1 MKKII
6 ALILAL
12 ACVFALV
19 ACAPASNDLAEYT
32 AAVANTSPSVV
43 VVSVTTNDAQ
53 FGIELGATYTIT
65 YNEDGTASVK
75 FVYDVLN
82 SATMGDGV
90 TTEKSGSA
98 TVAAD
103 GTVTGDGVDTSVL
116 AAAAL
121 SLNLNAPIKSYIVA
135 RGILTASIDKAN
147 TAAVL
152 GVELPSDAS
161 LELRM
166 ADTDGT
172 KIGQATINY
181 TNDRGTVRIV
191 CQYD

>member
-12 ACVFALV
+12 ACVLGLA
-19 ACAPASNDLAEYT
+19 ACTPANEDLMPYT
-32 AAVANTSPSVV
+32 EAMANTVPTSAIINVNV
-43 VVSVTTNDAQ
+43 YDTEFDE
-53 FGIELGATYTIT
+53 ELEGTYTVT
-65 YNEDGTASVK
+65 YNEDGTATID
-75 FVYDVLN
+75 YEYEVLN
-82 SATMGDGV
+82 PAAEGDGIK
-90 TTEKSGSA
+90 ELKSGSA

-103 GTVTGDGVDTSVL
+103 GTVTGDGVDASVI
-116 AAAAL
+116 AAAT
-121 SLNLNAPIKSYIVA
+121 LNINLTAGVKSYVVA
-135 RGILTASIDKAN
+135 RGILTANIEKAN

-152 GVELPSDAS
+152 GVELPGDAS

-166 ADTDGT
+166 ADNEGT

-181 TNDRGTVRIV
+181 SNDRGTVRIV

>member
-12 ACVFALV
+12 VCVFALV
-19 ACAPASNDLAEYT
+19 ACAPASNDLAAYT
-32 AAVANTSPSVV
+32 SAIANTTPTTVIV
-43 VVSVTTNDAQ
+43 DVTSNDTEFA
-53 FGIELGATYTIT
+53 ISLNAKYTIV
-65 YNEDGTASVK
+65 YNEDGSASVDY
-75 FVYDVLN
+75 VYDVLN
-82 SATMGDGV
+82 PATTADNMK
-90 TTEKSGSA
+90 TTKTGSA
-98 TVAAD
+98 TVSAD
-103 GTVTGDGVDTSVL
+103 GTVTGDGVNMSVL
-116 AAAAL
+116 AAADL

-135 RGILTASIDKAN
+135 RGILTANIEKAN

-166 ADTDGT
+166 ADAEGT

-181 TNDRGTVRIV
+181 SDERGTIRIV

>member
-12 ACVFALV
+12 ACVFALA
-19 ACAPASNDLAEYT
+19 ACTPANDDLGAYT
-32 AAVANTSPSVV
+32 TAIANTAPSSVIIN
-43 VVSVTTNDAQ
+43 VTTYDTEFGVELNAIYTVVYND
-53 FGIELGATYTIT
+53 
-65 YNEDGTASVK
+65 DGTASVE
-75 FVYDVLN
+75 FEYEVMN
-82 SATMGDGV
+82 PATAGDGI
-90 TTEKSGSA
+90 TTTKTGSA
-98 TVAAD
+98 SIAAD
-103 GTVTGDGVDTSVL
+103 GTVTGDGINVSVL
-116 AAAAL
+116 AAATL
-121 SLNLNAPIKSYIVA
+121 SLNLKAPIKSYIVA
-135 RGILTASIDKAN
+135 RGILTANVEKAN

-166 ADTDGT
+166 ADTEGT

-181 TNDRGTVRIV
+181 SDDRGTIRIV